1 MNLFCSF
8 SMRMCGLSPSEWIID
23 SYCVVFKMPLSWCL
37 VRECRLGRSSLPL
50 SLHNPETSPH
60 PTFCPRSMSS
70 STPSCTLHRVSL
82 FLLTSYSSLIS
93 PSTLPC
99 PSVPLWSP
107 PPPPLPLPQSN
118 GSMYLL
124 AHCRWLGRRFE
135 PKDERADP
143 VMRIL
148 MPRNCLAL
156 THTRAQT
163 DSHSQALK
171 KWILQCYSAHSS
183 AACLM
188 RAILK
193 FCCRMKVELKWL
205 CNFKVSLSLV
215 ADGLHAYVQST
226 ELAFL
231 QK

>member
-1 MNLFCSF
+1 MLYFKCLSAGVWYTALFFTDLAICEL
-8 SMRMCGLSPSEWIID
+8 RH
-23 SYCVVFKMPLSWCL
+23 
-37 VRECRLGRSSLPL
+37 SSLPPW
-50 SLHNPETSPH
+50 LHNPETSPH
-60 PTFCPRSMSS
+60 PMFHLSPPPVQLPLSALIVP
-70 STPSCTLHRVSL
+70 STGFPL
-82 FLLTSYSSLIS
+82 FPLTSQPSLIS

-99 PSVPLWSP
+99 PYTPLWSP
-107 PPPPLPLPQSN
+107 ALLPLLSPPSN

-124 AHCRWLGRRFE
+124 AHCRRLGRRFE
-135 PKDERADP
+135 PKDERAGP
-143 VMRIL
+143 LMRNL

-156 THTRAQT
+156 THRQMPALTRR
-163 DSHSQALK
+163 LWK

-205 CNFKVSLSLV
+205 CNFKVSLLLD

-226 ELAFL
+226 KLAFL